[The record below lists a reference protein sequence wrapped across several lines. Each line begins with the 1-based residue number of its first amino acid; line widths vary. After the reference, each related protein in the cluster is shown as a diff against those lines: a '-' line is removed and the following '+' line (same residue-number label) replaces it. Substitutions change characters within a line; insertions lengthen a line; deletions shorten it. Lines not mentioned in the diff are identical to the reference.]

1 MKDADAPLP
10 QWMPGLWRI
19 KLSDNGPVTIV
30 TPREDEDADLTI
42 RADSHRMLSLQHR
55 ESLTQRARAHVSRGL
70 CRVKRVSN
78 AASSVRIVRQSYDT
92 AFHSGPMGRLQIF
105 ESIEAISTVSLT
117 LTSLSSIA
125 QVLRQFQDAQLDS
138 DDVLFRRHDPRSF
151 DEEDCIYLSDLN
163 LPFRPN

>member
-1 MKDADAPLP
+1 ME
-10 QWMPGLWRI
+10 
-19 KLSDNGPVTIV
+19 S
-30 TPREDEDADLTI
+30 

-105 ESIEAISTVSLT
+105 ESIEAISTVSIT

-138 DDVLFRRHDPRSF
+138 DDVLFGRHDPRSF
-151 DEEDCIYLSDLN
+151 DE
-163 LPFRPN
+163 